1 MALSIVLASALT
13 TTGGQFV
20 AGYIDGEE
28 RGHNFL
34 GPNAVTPTVANSLPV
49 TVSVAQTSIVDAA
62 GNTKTGGFQVNINPN
77 ANDTVNYSSPQS
89 LYLDTSAIFIIAS
102 TSNG

>member
-13 TTGGQFV
+13 TTGGQFIAAYV
-20 AGYIDGEE
+20 DGEE
-28 RGHNFL
+28 RGHTFL
-34 GPNAVTPTVANSLPV
+34 GPNAVTPAIANSLPV

-77 ANDTVNYSSPQS
+77 VLDTVNSSSPQS
-89 LYLDTSAIFIIAS
+89 IYVDTSAVFIVAS
-102 TSNG
+102 TNNG